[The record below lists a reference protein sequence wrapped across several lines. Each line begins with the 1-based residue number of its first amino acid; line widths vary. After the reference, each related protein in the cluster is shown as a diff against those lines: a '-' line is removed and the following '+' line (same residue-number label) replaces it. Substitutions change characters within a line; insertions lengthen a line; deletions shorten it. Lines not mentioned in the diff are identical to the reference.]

1 MVLILIHSFL
11 KGKTMEATQISLRTT
26 GEQAERIRVYAK
38 ANKLSVNAFLINLIE
53 NALNSIEA
61 GGFEGELTQLV
72 AEPIKALSRIHHKI
86 CDPWNTNEPVDLRP
100 AEISFL
106 TDAARKQLDSKHLT
120 GPDYAAISGRIGM
133 TLIES
138 DPSYFRD
145 LFGFAHRHYIRDEE
159 TRKTFAID
167 HAQMGIP
174 SFEYA
179 FTVGL
184 ITFRVV
190 VRGNAEYM
198 NDFPENNQPPTLTLI
213 CETSQFDSRHDW
225 NTFIALVR
233 LMNAIRNGE
242 ASQCHSGIYTRL
254 GRRIDSQK
262 PWSLYLGRLQLLL
275 SETELQEIASEFYK
289 FTSSDISSAGIIKQ
303 LRLLYGEG

>member
-1 MVLILIHSFL
+1 
-11 KGKTMEATQISLRTT
+11 MEATQISLRTT

-167 HAQMGIP
+167 HALMGIP

-213 CETSQFDSRHDW
+213 CETSHFDSRHDW

-242 ASQCHSGIYTRL
+242 AFQCHSGIYTRL

-289 FTSSDISSAGIIKQ
+289 FTSSDISTAGIIKQ

>member
-1 MVLILIHSFL
+1 
-11 KGKTMEATQISLRTT
+11 
-26 GEQAERIRVYAK
+26 
-38 ANKLSVNAFLINLIE
+38 
-53 NALNSIEA
+53 
-61 GGFEGELTQLV
+61 
-72 AEPIKALSRIHHKI
+72 
-86 CDPWNTNEPVDLRP
+86 
-100 AEISFL
+100 
-106 TDAARKQLDSKHLT
+106 
-120 GPDYAAISGRIGM
+120 M

-213 CETSQFDSRHDW
+213 CETSHFDSRHDW

-289 FTSSDISSAGIIKQ
+289 FTSSDISTAGIIKQ

>member
-1 MVLILIHSFL
+1 
-11 KGKTMEATQISLRTT
+11 MEATQISLRTT
-26 GEQAERIRVYAK
+26 SEQAERIRVYAK

-213 CETSQFDSRHDW
+213 CETSHFDSRHDW

-289 FTSSDISSAGIIKQ
+289 FTSSDISTAGIIKQ

>member
-1 MVLILIHSFL
+1 
-11 KGKTMEATQISLRTT
+11 MEATQISLRTT

-289 FTSSDISSAGIIKQ
+289 FTSSDISTAGIIKQ

>member
-1 MVLILIHSFL
+1 
-11 KGKTMEATQISLRTT
+11 MEATQISLRTT

-213 CETSQFDSRHDW
+213 CETSHFDSRHDW

-289 FTSSDISSAGIIKQ
+289 FTSSDISTAGIIKQ

>member
-1 MVLILIHSFL
+1 
-11 KGKTMEATQISLRTT
+11 MEATQISLRTT

>member
-1 MVLILIHSFL
+1 
-11 KGKTMEATQISLRTT
+11 MEATQISLRTT

-106 TDAARKQLDSKHLT
+106 TEAARKQLDSKHLT

-213 CETSQFDSRHDW
+213 CETSHFDSRHDW

-289 FTSSDISSAGIIKQ
+289 FTSSDISTAGIIKQ

>member
-1 MVLILIHSFL
+1 
-11 KGKTMEATQISLRTT
+11 MEATQISLRTT

-198 NDFPENNQPPTLTLI
+198 NDIPENNQPPTLTLI
-213 CETSQFDSRHDW
+213 CETSHFDSRHDW

-289 FTSSDISSAGIIKQ
+289 FTSSDISTAGIIKQ